1 MARRALV
8 LFLRVSDIGKRKLRL
23 AAPALLL
30 PSLLLEA
37 APDLPARSLV
47 QGLVS
52 LAIPLLYLG
61 EDLEKAWRSPSPPRH
76 IRQRWLDLLALATV
90 AIFGLQRAS
99 LLLEPGAFGAPG
111 AIQRLTFYST
121 VFYTAAL
128 LKLVTRARRAVDF
141 LAHLDLRPSQTIAVS
156 FFGAAL
162 LGSLLL
168 TLPQATV
175 SGVGTS
181 FVDALFMAMSAVC
194 VTGLVVLN
202 IGTEYT
208 LFGQLVILTLIQ
220 AGGLGIMT
228 LAALATAL
236 AGHRLRVRDQVALQG
251 ALDAGAIGTIRQ
263 TVHAI
268 FVSTFCLEAL
278 GGLAL
283 FARWRADAPDSWQA
297 AYWALFHAISAFCN
311 AGFSLFADSLVR
323 YSGDVSVVLTMTSL
337 IILGGLGF
345 PFLANLT
352 DVFRKTP
359 VFRFEASVR
368 RGWTRL
374 TLHSKLAL
382 TVTILLLVAVTA
394 LLLTL
399 EWGKALAGRPLPEKL
414 LVAYFQAVT
423 PRTAGF
429 NTVPIAELA
438 PASLFVL
445 ILLMFIG
452 GCPGGTAGGIKT
464 TTVGV
469 MTATLQ
475 AILRNRDRVEVFER
489 TIPQGLVNKAMA
501 VTLVSLAVVAL
512 AVFGLTLTESGP
524 FISLAFEAVSA
535 FGTVGLSMGITPS
548 LTTAGKLIVTATM
561 FVGRIGPLTLALA
574 LAERP
579 KAAQVIYPTDRVM
592 IG

>member
-8 LFLRVSDIGKRKLRL
+8 LFLRASDIGKRKLRL
-23 AAPALLL
+23 AAPALLG

-37 APDLPARSLV
+37 APDFPGRGLV
-47 QGLVS
+47 QGLLS
-52 LAIPLLYLG
+52 LAIPLLYFG
-61 EDLEKAWRSPSPPRH
+61 EDLEKAWRSPSPLRH
-76 IRQRWLDLLALATV
+76 IRQRWLDLLVLATV
-90 AIFGLQRAS
+90 GIFGLQRAS
-99 LLLEPGAFGAPG
+99 LLLDPGAFGTTG
-111 AIQRLTFYST
+111 AIQRLVFYST

-128 LKLVTRARRAVDF
+128 LKLVTRARQAVDF

-194 VTGLVVLN
+194 VTGLAVLD
-202 IGTEYT
+202 IGSQYT
-208 LFGQLVILTLIQ
+208 LFGQLVILALIQ

-236 AGHRLRVRDQVALQG
+236 AGRRLRVRDQVALQG
-251 ALDAGAIGTIRQ
+251 ALDAEAIGTIRQ
-263 TVHAI
+263 MIRAI
-268 FVSTFCLEAL
+268 VFSTFLAEVL
-278 GGLAL
+278 GSGIL
-283 FARWRADAPDSWQA
+283 FLRWRAEGPEPWHV
-297 AYWALFHAISAFCN
+297 AYRAVFHSISAFCN

-323 YSGDVSVVLTMTSL
+323 YAGDPISVLTFTSL

-345 PFLANLT
+345 PVLATLS
-352 DVFRKTP
+352 DLFRERP
-359 VFRFEASVR
+359 LYRFEAPVR
-368 RGWTRL
+368 RGWKRL
-374 TLHSKLAL
+374 TLHTKVAL
-382 TVTILLLVAVTA
+382 TVTAVLLVAAMA
-394 LLLTL
+394 LLLML
-399 EWGKALAGRPLPEKL
+399 EWGNTLAGRPFPEKL

-438 PASLFVL
+438 PASLFLL

-452 GCPGGTAGGIKT
+452 GCSGGTAGGIKT

-469 MTATLQ
+469 MTATLR
-475 AILRNRDRVEVFER
+475 AILRNRDRVELFER
-489 TIPQGLVNKAMA
+489 TIPQGLVNRATA
-501 VTLVSLAVVAL
+501 VTLVALAAVAL
-512 AVFGLTLTESGP
+512 AVFGLALTESGP

-548 LTTAGKLIVTATM
+548 LTDAGRLIVTATM

-579 KAAQVIYPTDRVM
+579 AAAQVTYPTDRVM

>member
-8 LFLRVSDIGKRKLRL
+8 LFLRTSDIGKRKLRL

-30 PSLLLEA
+30 ASLLLEA
-37 APDLPARSLV
+37 APDFPARSLV
-47 QGLVS
+47 QGLLS
-52 LAIPLLYLG
+52 LAILLFYLG
-61 EDLEKAWRSPSPPRH
+61 EDLEKAWRSPSPLRH
-76 IRQRWLDLLALATV
+76 IRQRWLDLLVLATV
-90 AIFGLQRAS
+90 GIFGLQRAS
-99 LLLEPGAFGAPG
+99 LLLEPGASGAPG
-111 AIQRLTFYST
+111 ALQRLAFYST

-128 LKLVTRARRAVDF
+128 LKVATRARRAMDF

-208 LFGQLVILTLIQ
+208 LFGQLVILALIQ

-236 AGHRLRVRDQVALQG
+236 AGRRLRVRDQVALQG
-251 ALDAGAIGTIRQ
+251 ALDAEAIGTIRQ
-263 TVHAI
+263 MIRAI
-268 FVSTFCLEAL
+268 FVSTLLLETIGAL
-278 GGLAL
+278 TL
-283 FARWRADAPDSWQA
+283 FLRWRAEA
-297 AYWALFHAISAFCN
+297 AEPWHVAYRAVFHAISAFCN

-323 YSGDVSVVLTMTSL
+323 YAGDPITVLTFTSL

-345 PFLANLT
+345 PVLATLS
-352 DVFRKTP
+352 DLLRERP
-359 VFRFEASVR
+359 VFRFQAPVR
-368 RGWTRL
+368 RRWSRL
-374 TLHSKLAL
+374 TLHTKVAL
-382 TVTILLLVAVTA
+382 TVTAVLLVGATA
-394 LLLTL
+394 LLLML
-399 EWGKALAGRPLPEKL
+399 EWGNTLAARPLPEKL
-414 LVAYFQAVT
+414 LIAYFQAVT

-429 NTVPIAELA
+429 NTVPIAALA
-438 PASLFVL
+438 PATLFLL
-445 ILLMFIG
+445 IPLMFIG
-452 GCPGGTAGGIKT
+452 GCSGGTAGGIKT

-469 MTATLQ
+469 MTATLR

-489 TIPQGLVNKAMA
+489 TIPQGLVNKATA
-501 VTLVSLAVVAL
+501 VTLVALAAVAL

-548 LTTAGKLIVTATM
+548 LTDAGRLIVTATM

-579 KAAQVIYPTDRVM
+579 TAAQVIYPTDRVM

>member
-8 LFLRVSDIGKRKLRL
+8 LFLRASDIGKRKLRL
-23 AAPALLL
+23 AAPALLV

-37 APDLPARSLV
+37 APDFPAQGLV
-47 QGLVS
+47 QGLLS

-61 EDLEKAWRSPSPPRH
+61 EDLEKAWRSPSPLRH
-76 IRQRWLDLLALATV
+76 MRQRWLDLLVLSTV
-90 AIFGLQRAS
+90 VIFGLQRAS
-99 LLLEPGAFGAPG
+99 LLLEPGAFGAPA

-141 LAHLDLRPSQTIAVS
+141 LADMELRPSQTIAAS
-156 FFGAAL
+156 FFGAAF

-208 LFGQLVILTLIQ
+208 LFGQLVILALIQ

-236 AGHRLRVRDQVALQG
+236 AGRRLRVRDQVALQG
-251 ALDAGAIGTIRQ
+251 ALDAEALGTIRQ
-263 TVHAI
+263 MIRAI
-268 FVSTFCLEAL
+268 VVSTFLLETIGAL
-278 GGLAL
+278 GL
-283 FARWRADAPDSWQA
+283 FLRWRAEGPEPWHV
-297 AYWALFHAISAFCN
+297 AYRAVFHSISAFCN

-323 YSGDVSVVLTMTSL
+323 YAADPVVVLTFTSL

-345 PFLANLT
+345 PVLATLG
-352 DVFRKTP
+352 DLLRATP
-359 VFRFEASVR
+359 VFRFEAPVR
-368 RGWTRL
+368 RGWKRL
-374 TLHSKLAL
+374 TLHTKMAL
-382 TVTILLLVAVTA
+382 TVTAVLLIGAIALLLV
-394 LLLTL
+394 L
-399 EWGKALAGRPLPEKL
+399 EWGNALAGRSLPEKL

-438 PASLFVL
+438 PASLFLL

-452 GCPGGTAGGIKT
+452 GCSGGTAGGIKT

-469 MTATLQ
+469 MVATLR
-475 AILRNRDRVEVFER
+475 AILRSRERVEAFER
-489 TIPQGLVNKAMA
+489 TIPQGLVNRATA
-501 VTLVSLAVVAL
+501 VSLVALGAVAL
-512 AVFGLTLTESGP
+512 AIFGLALTESGS

-535 FGTVGLSMGITPS
+535 FGTVGLSMGVTPS
-548 LTTAGKLIVTATM
+548 LSAAGKLIVTATM

-579 KAAQVIYPTDRVM
+579 AAAQVTYPADRVM

>member
-23 AAPALLL
+23 VAPALLIG
-30 PSLLLEA
+30 SLLLEA
-37 APDLPARSLV
+37 APPFPV
-47 QGLVS
+47 QRLLLGLLS
-52 LAIPLLYLG
+52 LAVPLLYVG
-61 EDLEKAWRSPSPPRH
+61 EDLEKAWRSPSLLPH
-76 IRQRWLDLLALATV
+76 LRQRWLDLLVLATV
-90 AIFGLQRAS
+90 GIFGLQRAS
-99 LLLEPGAFGAPG
+99 LLLEPEAFGAPG
-111 AIQRLTFYST
+111 AIRRLAFYGT
-121 VFYTAAL
+121 VFYAAAL

-141 LAHLDLRPSQTIAVS
+141 LAELDLRPSQTIAAS
-156 FFGAAL
+156 FLGAAL

-194 VTGLVVLN
+194 VTGLVVLD

-208 LFGQLVILTLIQ
+208 LFGQLVILALIQ

-228 LAALATAL
+228 LAVLATAL
-236 AGHRLRVRDQVALQG
+236 AGRRLRVRDQVALQG
-251 ALDAGAIGTIRQ
+251 ALDAEAIGTIRQ
-263 TVHAI
+263 TIRAI
-268 FVSTFCLEAL
+268 VFSTFLVEAL
-278 GGLAL
+278 GSAAL
-283 FARWRADAPDSWQA
+283 FLRWHAEGPEPWHVAYRAV
-297 AYWALFHAISAFCN
+297 FHSISAFCN

-323 YSGDVSVVLTMTSL
+323 YAGDPITVLTFTSL
-337 IILGGLGF
+337 IVLGGLGF
-345 PFLANLT
+345 PVLATLS
-352 DVFRKTP
+352 DLLRRTP
-359 VFRFEASVR
+359 VFRLEAPGR
-368 RGWTRL
+368 QRWTRL
-374 TLHSKLAL
+374 TLHAKVAL
-382 TVTILLLVAVTA
+382 IVTAVLLVGATA
-394 LLLTL
+394 LLLAL
-399 EWGKALAGRPLPEKL
+399 EWGHSLAGRPLTEKL

-429 NTVPIAELA
+429 NTVPIADLA
-438 PASLFVL
+438 PASLFLL
-445 ILLMFIG
+445 IILMFIG

-464 TTVGV
+464 TTIGV

-489 TIPQGLVNKAMA
+489 TIPQGLVNKAIA
-501 VTLVSLAVVAL
+501 VTLVALGAVAL
-512 AVFGLTLTESGP
+512 AVFGLALTESGP

-535 FGTVGLSMGITPS
+535 FGTVGLSMGVTPS
-548 LTTAGKLIVTATM
+548 LSDAGRLIMTATM

-579 KAAQVIYPTDRVM
+579 AAAQVIYPTDRVM